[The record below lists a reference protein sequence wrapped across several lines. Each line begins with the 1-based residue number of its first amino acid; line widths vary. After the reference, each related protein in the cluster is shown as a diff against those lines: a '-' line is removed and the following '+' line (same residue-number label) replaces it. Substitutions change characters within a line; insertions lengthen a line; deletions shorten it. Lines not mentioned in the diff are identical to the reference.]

1 MFNTQ
6 TTAPD
11 AVLSTIAGWR
21 TPDGDRR
28 PVLCIS
34 NGRSRIFVDP
44 SDFPAVARKMAE
56 ILDAQQ
62 AEEVGS

>member
-11 AVLSTIAGWR
+11 TVLSTIAGWR

-44 SDFPAVARKMAE
+44 SDFPRLANTMAD
-56 ILDAQQ
+56 ILDRQ
-62 AEEVGS
+62 EVSS

>member
-1 MFNTQ
+1 MFDTQ

-11 AVLSTIAGWR
+11 PVLSTIAGWR
-21 TPDGDRR
+21 TPEGGRR

-44 SDFPAVARKMAE
+44 SDFPNLARTITE
-56 ILDAQQ
+56 ILDKQ
-62 AEEVGS
+62 EVTA